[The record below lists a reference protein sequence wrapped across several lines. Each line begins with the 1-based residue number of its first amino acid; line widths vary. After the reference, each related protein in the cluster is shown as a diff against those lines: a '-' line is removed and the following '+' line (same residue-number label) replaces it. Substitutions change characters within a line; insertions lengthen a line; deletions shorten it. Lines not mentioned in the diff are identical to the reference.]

1 MKSDNALSFICY
13 GWNVLEPTF
22 AYHYIFMMPL
32 HPRNHEHKQNRP
44 QVWALCFL
52 IRVALH
58 PQVLKLQVSY
68 QS

>member
-1 MKSDNALSFICY
+1 MKSDNALSSISY
-13 GWNVLEPTF
+13 GWNVRHFTLPT
-22 AYHYIFMMPL
+22 
-32 HPRNHEHKQNRP
+32 HEHKQNRP

-58 PQVLKLQVSY
+58 PQVLTLQVSY